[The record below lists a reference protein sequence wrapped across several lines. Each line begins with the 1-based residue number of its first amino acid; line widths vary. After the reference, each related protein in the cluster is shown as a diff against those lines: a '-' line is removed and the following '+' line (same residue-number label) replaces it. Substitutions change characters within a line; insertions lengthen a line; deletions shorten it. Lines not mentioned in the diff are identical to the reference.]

1 MAPSDSAKKV
11 ATKSQP
17 KREKIFHPQSRKA
30 GQLARTQLR
39 KSKLTEAASKRH
51 KKFSSQID
59 VYSFFYHAM
68 PPEEGV
74 LTLAELHDI
83 VKNIWLTRHDIDLQ
97 AEQAARR
104 KGRPKSA
111 KELKLEEIKLR
122 EAEEYRTGMEV
133 VDLTHAPTVELF
145 RMWDQKEFAY
155 IQMLRFIR
163 ISSSNPITFTISKPG
178 KHHTLRNDNQPEA
191 IRDQDMDAIA
201 SLETSVQDFLE
212 EPMGRFSSTMMTM
225 DVPF

>member
-1 MAPSDSAKKV
+1 
-11 ATKSQP
+11 
-17 KREKIFHPQSRKA
+17 
-30 GQLARTQLR
+30 
-39 KSKLTEAASKRH
+39 
-51 KKFSSQID
+51 
-59 VYSFFYHAM
+59 M

-122 EAEEYRTGMEV
+122 EAEEYRTGMGQTPLIPLSLIHVLMYSVEV

-145 RMWDQKEFAY
+145 RKWDQKEFAY